1 MKVETIRFTDEAKI
15 VWQETAGLAI
25 VTIKRPWARNAM
37 TPEMWKAL
45 ADIGRKI
52 EKNEKIK
59 TVILRGDGNQFTVGS
74 DIKAFHKMSIEE
86 ANEAFVVM
94 EDAISSF
101 EHLRIPTIAFL
112 TGPAMGAGLELALSC
127 DLRIGTPDA
136 LLGIPIGKLG
146 ITISQRFSQRLVNL
160 IGPSRT
166 KDLIFT
172 GRAFK
177 AEEAYGL
184 GLLNYLVNEEEA
196 DAFLLELARTVSCAS
211 MNSLQAAKEA
221 VARCVPYT
229 EVAFGHRGYPQYIDP
244 VDFPEGVAAFVEK
257 REPRFGRS
265 AQTSS

>member
-1 MKVETIRFTDEAKI
+1 MKVETIRFEDGAKI

-25 VTIKRPWARNAM
+25 VTIKRPWLKNAM

-59 TVILRGDGNQFTVGS
+59 TVILRGEGKQFTVGS
-74 DIKAFHKMSIEE
+74 DIKAFNRMSIEE

-94 EDAISSF
+94 EDAITSF
-101 EHLRIPTIAFL
+101 EYLRIPTIAFI
-112 TGPAMGAGLELALSC
+112 TGPSMGAGLELALSC
-127 DLRIGTPDA
+127 DLRVGSPDA

-172 GRAFK
+172 GRLFK
-177 AEEAYGL
+177 AEEAYDL
-184 GLLNYLVNEEEA
+184 GLLNYLVDGDNA
-196 DAFLLELARTVSCAS
+196 DAFVLDLAQRISYAS

-221 VARCVPYT
+221 VARCVPFT

-244 VDFPEGVAAFVEK
+244 IDFPEGVAAFVEK
-257 REPRFGRS
+257 REPRFGRL
-265 AQTSS
+265 T

>member
-1 MKVETIRFTDEAKI
+1 MKIETSRFEDGAKI

-25 VTIKRPWARNAM
+25 VTIKRPWTKNAM
-37 TPEMWKAL
+37 TPDMWKAL

-52 EKNEKIK
+52 EKNKKIR
-59 TVILRGDGNQFTVGS
+59 TAILRGEGPQFTVGS

-86 ANEAFVVM
+86 ANEAFVLM
-94 EDAISSF
+94 EDAITSF
-101 EHLRIPTIAFL
+101 EYLRIPTIAFI

-127 DLRIGTPDA
+127 DLRIGSTNA

-172 GRAFK
+172 GRLFK
-177 AEEAYGL
+177 AEEAYEL
-184 GLLNYLVNEEEA
+184 GLLNYLVSEEEA
-196 DAFLLELARTVSCAS
+196 EEFVLELARKVSRAS

-221 VARCVPYT
+221 VARCVPFT

-244 VDFPEGVAAFVEK
+244 IDFPEGVAAFVEK
-257 REPRFGRS
+257 REPRFG
-265 AQTSS
+265 SST

>member
-1 MKVETIRFTDEAKI
+1 MKVETIRFEDGAKI

-25 VTIKRPWARNAM
+25 VTIKRPWLKNAM

-59 TVILRGDGNQFTVGS
+59 TVILRGEGKQFTVGS
-74 DIKAFHKMSIEE
+74 DIKAFNRMSIEE

-94 EDAISSF
+94 EDAITSF
-101 EHLRIPTIAFL
+101 EYLRIPTIAFI
-112 TGPAMGAGLELALSC
+112 TGPSMGAGLELALSC
-127 DLRIGTPDA
+127 DLRVGSPDA

-172 GRAFK
+172 GRLFK
-177 AEEAYGL
+177 AEEAYDL
-184 GLLNYLVNEEEA
+184 GLLNYLFDGDNA
-196 DAFLLELARTVSCAS
+196 DAFVLDLAQRISYAS

-221 VARCVPYT
+221 VARCVPFT

-244 VDFPEGVAAFVEK
+244 IDFPEGVAAFVEK
-257 REPRFGRS
+257 REPRFGRL
-265 AQTSS
+265 T

>member
-1 MKVETIRFTDEAKI
+1 MKIEINRFEDGAKI
-15 VWQETAGLAI
+15 VWQETAGIAI
-25 VTIKRPWARNAM
+25 VTMKRAQVKNAM

-52 EKNEKIK
+52 EKNKNIR
-59 TVILRGDGNQFTVGS
+59 VAILRGEGSQFSVGS
-74 DIKAFHKMSIEE
+74 DIKAFHKMSVEE
-86 ANEAFVVM
+86 ANEAFVLM
-94 EDAISSF
+94 EEAISAF
-101 EHLRIPTIAFL
+101 EYLRIPTIAFIN
-112 TGPAMGAGLELALSC
+112 GPAMGAGLELALSC
-127 DLRIGTPDA
+127 DLRVGTPDA

-172 GRAFK
+172 GRLFK
-177 AEEAYGL
+177 AEEAYRL
-184 GLLNYLVNEEEA
+184 GLLNYLESDERAEQ
-196 DAFLLELARTVSCAS
+196 FTLELAQKISRAS

-221 VARCVPYT
+221 VARCIPFT

-257 REPRFGRS
+257 REPKFGK
-265 AQTSS
+265 QP

>member
-1 MKVETIRFTDEAKI
+1 VKVETIRFEDGAKI

-25 VTIKRPWARNAM
+25 VTIKRPWLKNAM

-59 TVILRGDGNQFTVGS
+59 TVILRGEGKQFTVGS
-74 DIKAFHKMSIEE
+74 DIKAFNRMSIEE

-94 EDAISSF
+94 EDAITSF
-101 EHLRIPTIAFL
+101 EYLRIPTIAFI
-112 TGPAMGAGLELALSC
+112 TGPSMGAGLELALSC
-127 DLRIGTPDA
+127 DLRVGSPDA

-172 GRAFK
+172 GRLFK
-177 AEEAYGL
+177 AEEAYDL
-184 GLLNYLVNEEEA
+184 GLLNYLVDGDNA
-196 DAFLLELARTVSCAS
+196 DAFVLDLAQRISYAS

-221 VARCVPYT
+221 VARCVPFT

-244 VDFPEGVAAFVEK
+244 IDFPEGVAAFVEK
-257 REPRFGRS
+257 REPRFGRL
-265 AQTSS
+265 T

>member
-1 MKVETIRFTDEAKI
+1 LKIETSRFEDGAKI

-25 VTIKRPWARNAM
+25 VTIKRPWTKNAM
-37 TPEMWKAL
+37 TPDMWKAL

-52 EKNEKIK
+52 EKNKKIR
-59 TVILRGDGNQFTVGS
+59 TAILRGEGPQFTVGS

-86 ANEAFVVM
+86 ANEAFVLM
-94 EDAISSF
+94 EDAITSF
-101 EHLRIPTIAFL
+101 EY
-112 TGPAMGAGLELALSC
+112 
-127 DLRIGTPDA
+127 LRIGSTNA

-172 GRAFK
+172 GRLFK
-177 AEEAYGL
+177 AEEAYEL
-184 GLLNYLVNEEEA
+184 GLLNYLVSEEEA
-196 DAFLLELARTVSCAS
+196 EEFVLELARKVSRAS

-221 VARCVPYT
+221 VARCVPFT

-244 VDFPEGVAAFVEK
+244 IDFPEGVAAFVEK
-257 REPRFGRS
+257 REPRFG
-265 AQTSS
+265 SST